1 MYQGYNLLCG
11 TGMPP
16 GTATSTSAIASKL
29 GREGLG
35 TEIFFKTISK
45 SKSSSSLLPSSPAT
59 PRCQMEIVKAG
70 FSNDQIQNCINQGF
84 REAFLLNW
92 FVLFCQYTIMN
103 TFKEH
108 LKHFKIEML
117 YKTIWPTVLERIS
130 SSTDLL
136 FFVPMQKWIHF
147 QSLSCISI
155 FDIIQNCIN
164 WGFERPSF
172 STNLFLFLSKED
184 KSKHLK
190 GQLGPMLVTLCF

>member
-16 GTATSTSAIASKL
+16 GTATSTNAIALKL

-92 FVLFCQYTIMN
+92 FVFFSRYNYEYT
-103 TFKEH
+103 KH

-117 YKTIWPTVLERIS
+117 YKTIWTRASGRIS

-164 WGFERPSF
+164 WGFRRPSF

-190 GQLGPMLVTLCF
+190 SQLVRVSVT